1 MITQALP
8 GSDPFVDKV
17 NSICETIVDAFKGK
31 KIFVTSSFQTQSI
44 PLLHIISQIDRSIPV
59 YFLNTGYHFPE
70 TLSYKNMLR
79 DLLGLNVIDLNPSI
93 AKNHQRDIKGNLLF
107 TSDPDY
113 CCHLNKVQPMEAV
126 LIEYD
131 VWISGVRS
139 EQTAN
144 RKTLQTIDRGPFNT
158 FRYHPMLKWTAAD
171 ISGYINKYQ
180 LPSHPLEQQGY
191 SSVGCMP
198 CTRRIMSSGMNT
210 RDGRW
215 VGLTKTECGLHT
227 ELVRK

>member
-1 MITQALP
+1 M
-8 GSDPFVDKV
+8 V
-17 NSICETIVDAFKGK
+17 
-31 KIFVTSSFQTQSI
+31 
-44 PLLHIISQIDRSIPV
+44 
-59 YFLNTGYHFPE
+59 
-70 TLSYKNMLR
+70 R
-79 DLLGLNVIDLNPSI
+79 DMLGLNTIDLNSPIS
-93 AKNHQRDIKGNLLF
+93 KNHQRDIKGNLLF

-139 EQTAN
+139 DQTAN
-144 RKTLQTIDRGPFNT
+144 RKSFQTIDRGPFNIL
-158 FRYHPMLKWTAAD
+158 RYHPMLKWTAAD

-180 LPSHPLEQQGY
+180 LPSHPLEKQGY
-191 SSVGCMP
+191 TSMGCMP
-198 CTRRIMSSGMNT
+198 CTRKTMSSNMNN